1 VRVPLVE
8 LCLQVKVLELGSIA
22 RFLQKAI
29 DPPKDEAVATSVDTL
44 REVGALDDAE
54 ELTALGHH
62 LAALP
67 VDVRVGKLL
76 LLGASFGCLDPILTI
91 AAALS
96 YKSPFASSQVGAHRP
111 STPSAERMSRNLWA
125 SFLLMQRPRCVT
137 RDGLEK

>member
-1 VRVPLVE
+1 MNAPWFGHLVSATFARAPKGSSSRREHSLIQVRSE
-8 LCLQVKVLELGSIA
+8 RSKN
-22 RFLQKAI
+22 RN
-29 DPPKDEAVATSVDTL
+29 PPRHSHLPTQ
-44 REVGALDDAE
+44 VGALDDAE

-96 YKSPFASSQVGAHRP
+96 YKSPFAAR
-111 STPSAERMSRNLWA
+111 
-125 SFLLMQRPRCVT
+125 
-137 RDGLEK
+137 

>member
-1 VRVPLVE
+1 MPHNASSAPGSSPPSLTA
-8 LCLQVKVLELGSIA
+8 LQSLWS
-22 RFLQKAI
+22 FLTCGWGGHDK
-29 DPPKDEAVATSVDTL
+29 
-44 REVGALDDAE
+44 VGALDDAE

-96 YKSPFASSQVGAHRP
+96 YKSPFASSQV
-111 STPSAERMSRNLWA
+111 
-125 SFLLMQRPRCVT
+125 
-137 RDGLEK
+137 

>member
-1 VRVPLVE
+1 LPT
-8 LCLQVKVLELGSIA
+8 Q
-22 RFLQKAI
+22 
-29 DPPKDEAVATSVDTL
+29 
-44 REVGALDDAE
+44 VGALDDAE

-96 YKSPFASSQVGAHRP
+96 YKSPFAAR
-111 STPSAERMSRNLWA
+111 
-125 SFLLMQRPRCVT
+125 
-137 RDGLEK
+137 